1 MQRYRIV
8 DYYDFPIDTVV
19 DLLME
24 TEGLYDLKDLPN
36 VQTNTPIEC
45 RDEGDRKLIKNKW
58 CVHGQIPKA
67 AQKLIKPEML
77 TFVEDSVWDRR
88 DRTYSTKIIPNYLA
102 NLINCRHKLEFF
114 DNGDGRTRRVL
125 SGFFELK
132 VPIIGSLFE
141 LAVVQQLKNN
151 AEEDFKL
158 GNNAIKK
165 YIAEHDY
172 KPKTGN

>member
-1 MQRYRIV
+1 
-8 DYYDFPIDTVV
+8 
-19 DLLME
+19 
-24 TEGLYDLKDLPN
+24 
-36 VQTNTPIEC
+36 
-45 RDEGDRKLIKNKW
+45 
-58 CVHGQIPKA
+58 
-67 AQKLIKPEML
+67 
-77 TFVEDSVWDRR
+77 
-88 DRTYSTKIIPNYLA
+88 
-102 NLINCRHKLEFF
+102 
-114 DNGDGRTRRVL
+114 L